1 MAKITKMLVGE
12 SLVGD
17 GNEVAHIDLIIGPR
31 GTPAETAFAN
41 SLTNNKDGFTALLAV
56 VAPNLMTKPATCM
69 FNKVTIKGAK
79 SEERVALEKN
89 ADYFGLDLDKDHP
102 EWILVGY
109 NRKARGYPILMEK
122 KSNGKTYK
130 FTLESAKQMFKK
142 EVA

>member
-1 MAKITKMLVGE
+1 MGFERQELRQIRAELEKAISRHQEWHKQLDIKSMSKYNFNVGNC
-12 SLVGD
+12 SYND
-17 GNEVAHIDLIIGPR
+17 
-31 GTPAETAFAN
+31 
-41 SLTNNKDGFTALLAV
+41 SK
-56 VAPNLMTKPATCM
+56 AT
-69 FNKVTIKGAK
+69 FKLEVTIKGAK
-79 SEERVALEKN
+79 SEERVALEKS
-89 ADYFGLDLDKDHP
+89 ADYFGIDLNKDHP

>member
-1 MAKITKMLVGE
+1 MGFERQELRKLRETLQQVIDGTFTYNERHG
-12 SLVGD
+12 VGD
-17 GNEVAHIDLIIGPR
+17 FLSNYKLDVGNCSYND
-31 GTPAETAFAN
+31 
-41 SLTNNKDGFTALLAV
+41 SK
-56 VAPNLMTKPATCM
+56 AT
-69 FNKVTIKGAK
+69 FKLEVTIKGAK

-89 ADYFGLDLDKDHP
+89 ADYFGIDLNKDHP

>member
-1 MAKITKMLVGE
+1 MGFKREELREIRRELEKAIDTHQQIKMAQNGDLNKYVFDVGNC
-12 SLVGD
+12 SYND
-17 GNEVAHIDLIIGPR
+17 S
-31 GTPAETAFAN
+31 TATFQ
-41 SLTNNKDGFTALLAV
+41 L
-56 VAPNLMTKPATCM
+56 
-69 FNKVTIKGAK
+69 KVTIKGAK
-79 SEERVALEKN
+79 SEERVALEKS

>member
-1 MAKITKMLVGE
+1 MGFERQELREIRAELEKAISRHQEWHKQLDIKSMSKYNFNVGNC
-12 SLVGD
+12 SYND
-17 GNEVAHIDLIIGPR
+17 
-31 GTPAETAFAN
+31 
-41 SLTNNKDGFTALLAV
+41 SK
-56 VAPNLMTKPATCM
+56 AT
-69 FNKVTIKGAK
+69 FKLEVTIKGAK

-89 ADYFGLDLDKDHP
+89 ADYFGIDLNKDHP

-130 FTLESAKQMFKK
+130 FTLESAKKLFGK

>member
-1 MAKITKMLVGE
+1 MGFKREELREIRRELEKAIDTHQQIKMAQNGGLNKYVFDI
-12 SLVGD
+12 
-17 GNEVAHIDLIIGPR
+17 GNCSYND
-31 GTPAETAFAN
+31 
-41 SLTNNKDGFTALLAV
+41 SK
-56 VAPNLMTKPATCM
+56 AT
-69 FNKVTIKGAK
+69 FKLEVTIKGAK
-79 SEERVALEKN
+79 SEERVELEKN
-89 ADYFGLDLDKDHP
+89 ADYFGLDLNKEHP

>member
-1 MAKITKMLVGE
+1 MGFERQELRQIRQELEKAIDTHQQIKMAQNGDLNKYVFNVGNC
-12 SLVGD
+12 SYND
-17 GNEVAHIDLIIGPR
+17 
-31 GTPAETAFAN
+31 
-41 SLTNNKDGFTALLAV
+41 SK
-56 VAPNLMTKPATCM
+56 AT
-69 FNKVTIKGAK
+69 FKLEVTIKGAK
-79 SEERVALEKN
+79 SEERVALEKF
-89 ADYFGLDLDKDHP
+89 ADYCGLDLNKDHP

>member
-1 MAKITKMLVGE
+1 MGFKREELREIRRELEKAIDTHQQIKMAQNGDLNKYVFDVGNC
-12 SLVGD
+12 SYND
-17 GNEVAHIDLIIGPR
+17 
-31 GTPAETAFAN
+31 
-41 SLTNNKDGFTALLAV
+41 SK
-56 VAPNLMTKPATCM
+56 AT
-69 FNKVTIKGAK
+69 FKLEVTIKGAK

-89 ADYFGLDLDKDHP
+89 ADYCGLDLNKDHP

-109 NRKARGYPILMEK
+109 NRKARDYPILMKK

>member
-1 MAKITKMLVGE
+1 MGFERQELRKLRETLQQVIDGTFTYNERHG
-12 SLVGD
+12 VGD
-17 GNEVAHIDLIIGPR
+17 FLSNYKLDIGNCSYRDS
-31 GTPAETAFAN
+31 TATFQ
-41 SLTNNKDGFTALLAV
+41 L
-56 VAPNLMTKPATCM
+56 
-69 FNKVTIKGAK
+69 KVTIKGAK

-89 ADYFGLDLDKDHP
+89 ADYFGIDLNKDHP

>member
-1 MAKITKMLVGE
+1 MGFERQELREIRAELEKAISRHQEWHKQLDIKSMSKYNFDVGNC
-12 SLVGD
+12 SYND
-17 GNEVAHIDLIIGPR
+17 
-31 GTPAETAFAN
+31 
-41 SLTNNKDGFTALLAV
+41 SK
-56 VAPNLMTKPATCM
+56 AT
-69 FNKVTIKGAK
+69 FKLEVTIKGAK
-79 SEERVALEKN
+79 SEERVELEKN
-89 ADYFGLDLDKDHP
+89 ADYFGIDLNKDHP